1 MARFAHIF
9 TTATSRN
16 FLEEHEDGNTFI
28 TVLISPDVII
38 LHHVIYIRTT
48 FTCQL
53 DSLAYLFFIVL
64 HVITCKTEYGYYV
77 IEFNKVKKCK
87 S

>member
-38 LHHVIYIRTT
+38 LHCHLYQ

-64 HVITCKTEYGYYV
+64 HVIKTEYGYYV
-77 IEFNKVKKCK
+77 IKFNKVKKCK

>member
-9 TTATSRN
+9 TTATSRT

-38 LHHVIYIRTT
+38 LHHVIYI
-48 FTCQL
+48 
-53 DSLAYLFFIVL
+53 SL
-64 HVITCKTEYGYYV
+64 HV
-77 IEFNKVKKCK
+77 